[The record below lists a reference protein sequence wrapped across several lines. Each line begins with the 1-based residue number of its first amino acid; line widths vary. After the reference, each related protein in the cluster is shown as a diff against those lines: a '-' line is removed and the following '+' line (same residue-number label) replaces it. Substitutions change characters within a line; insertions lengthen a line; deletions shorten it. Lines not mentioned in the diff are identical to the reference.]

1 MWRVGEGWGGLKEWG
16 MKADF
21 LLAVL
26 ARRCISCP
34 TTAEWDGWLI

>member
-1 MWRVGEGWGGLKEWG
+1 

-26 ARRCISCP
+26 ALHCISCP